1 MSKNNSNLDDLL
13 DIPVVAE
20 LLHVSPRTV
29 NRLINNGKGELPAV
43 KIGGR
48 WKIRA
53 EDIEKYLLK
62 KNANSASNLQK
73 LESITNNRRSA
84 SPPKKGGENQN
95 TETMSHEQAT
105 EQARR
110 KMQLELDLKKQSL
123 ELQEKRIELEQK
135 RIDYALQTAQKILT
149 TLYPNMKLDGQQK
162 DILLQALMQNLL
174 QLGDSAELKLTFP
187 SPRNSYIQQSED
199 ILAIYEKI
207 ISLNPHNVLGYL
219 GKGTVLSSLRRYEEA
234 LTAYEQ
240 AIRLDPGYA
249 DAYISKADALHS
261 LRRYEET
268 LAVYEQ
274 AICLNP
280 DNIHAYKGKADALH
294 SLQHYKEALAAYE
307 QAIRLDPDNIHT
319 YKSKADAL
327 HSLQHYKEALAAYEQ
342 VIHLDS
348 NYAYAYKS
356 KGDTLNN
363 MGHHAEALVA
373 YEQARQ
379 LGYRG

>member
-1 MSKNNSNLDDLL
+1 MSENKSNLDNLL

-29 NRLINNGKGELPAV
+29 NRLINNGNGDLPAV
-43 KIGGR
+43 KIGAR

-53 EDIEKYLLK
+53 EDVEKYLLK

-73 LESITNNRRSA
+73 LEIITNNRRSG
-84 SPPKKGGENQN
+84 SPQKKGGENQN
-95 TETMSHEQAT
+95 TETISNEQAT
-105 EQARR
+105 E
-110 KMQLELDLKKQSL
+110 
-123 ELQEKRIELEQK
+123 
-135 RIDYALQTAQKILT
+135 
-149 TLYPNMKLDGQQK
+149 
-162 DILLQALMQNLL
+162 
-174 QLGDSAELKLTFP
+174 AELKLTFP
-187 SPRNSYIQQSED
+187 FPRNSYIQQSED

-234 LTAYEQ
+234 LIAYEQ

-261 LRRYEET
+261 LRRYEEA
-268 LAVYEQ
+268 LAAYEQ

-280 DNIHAYKGKADALH
+280 DNIHAYKGKADAL
-294 SLQHYKEALAAYE
+294 
-307 QAIRLDPDNIHT
+307 P
-319 YKSKADAL
+319 
-327 HSLQHYKEALAAYEQ
+327 SLQHYKEALAAYEQ

-356 KGDTLNN
+356 KGDTLNSMECHQEALAAYEQAIHLDSNYAYAYKSKGDTLNN
-363 MGHHAEALVA
+363 MGRHQEALVA

>member
-1 MSKNNSNLDDLL
+1 MSENKSKLDNLL
-13 DIPVVAE
+13 DISVVAE
-20 LLHVSPRTV
+20 LLHVSSRTV
-29 NRLINNGKGELPAV
+29 NRLINSGKGDLPAV

-53 EDIEKYLLK
+53 EDVEKYLLK

-73 LESITNNRRSA
+73 LEIITNNRRSG
-84 SPPKKGGENQN
+84 SPQKKGGENQN
-95 TETMSHEQAT
+95 TET
-105 EQARR
+105 
-110 KMQLELDLKKQSL
+110 
-123 ELQEKRIELEQK
+123 
-135 RIDYALQTAQKILT
+135 
-149 TLYPNMKLDGQQK
+149 
-162 DILLQALMQNLL
+162 
-174 QLGDSAELKLTFP
+174 
-187 SPRNSYIQQSED
+187 
-199 ILAIYEKI
+199 
-207 ISLNPHNVLGYL
+207 ISN
-219 GKGTVLSSLRRYEEA
+219 
-234 LTAYEQ
+234 EQ

-261 LRRYEET
+261 LRRYEEA
-268 LAVYEQ
+268 LAAYEQ
-274 AICLNP
+274 AICFNP

-319 YKSKADAL
+319 YKGKADAL

-363 MGHHAEALVA
+363 MERHQEALVA

>member
-1 MSKNNSNLDDLL
+1 MSENKAKLDDLL
-13 DIPVVAE
+13 DISVVAE
-20 LLHVSPRTV
+20 LLNVSPRTV
-29 NRLINNGKGELPAV
+29 NRLINSGKGELPAV

-73 LESITNNRRSA
+73 LEIITNNRRSG
-84 SPPKKGGENQN
+84 SPQKKGGENQN
-95 TETMSHEQAT
+95 TET
-105 EQARR
+105 
-110 KMQLELDLKKQSL
+110 
-123 ELQEKRIELEQK
+123 
-135 RIDYALQTAQKILT
+135 
-149 TLYPNMKLDGQQK
+149 
-162 DILLQALMQNLL
+162 
-174 QLGDSAELKLTFP
+174 
-187 SPRNSYIQQSED
+187 
-199 ILAIYEKI
+199 
-207 ISLNPHNVLGYL
+207 ISN
-219 GKGTVLSSLRRYEEA
+219 
-234 LTAYEQ
+234 EQ

-261 LRRYEET
+261 LRRYEEA
-268 LAVYEQ
+268 LAAYEQ

-307 QAIRLDPDNIHT
+307 QAL
-319 YKSKADAL
+319 
-327 HSLQHYKEALAAYEQ
+327 
-342 VIHLDS
+342 HLDS

-363 MGHHAEALVA
+363 MERHQEALVA